1 VPGDGFAFMSD
12 FVVALGLALV
22 IEGLVFAGF
31 PANAKRAMAAVLE
44 TPDTTL
50 RAVGIASAITGVV
63 LVWLIRG

>member
-1 VPGDGFAFMSD
+1 MVFPFMSD

-31 PANAKRAMAAVLE
+31 PANAKRAMTAVLE
-44 TPDTTL
+44 TPDGTL
-50 RAVGIASAITGVV
+50 RMVGIASAIIGVV